1 MSANYQF
8 LRPIAFLTVKGS
20 GLSFY
25 KFYGPLAFSL
35 LAVVIYL
42 SVPAKIQLV
51 GPGSATDHM
60 IGFFSIL
67 PGFFIASLAAIVAFQ
82 GGDLD
87 ETMPDVSVTIT
98 AQGDTAP
105 VDITLRVFLCYLFSF
120 LTVMSFLGFFL
131 CVGGSLLAPSLVKMT
146 MLAESPTVQASIM
159 IGLQIGFV
167 ALLTVITA
175 SVVLCTAQGLYFLA
189 ERVHQ
194 KLL

>member
-1 MSANYQF
+1 MATSYQF
-8 LRPIAFLTVKGS
+8 MRPIAFLTVKGP
-20 GLSFY
+20 GLNFY
-25 KFYGPLAFSL
+25 KFYGPLILSLVTVWIYL
-35 LAVVIYL
+35 LAPV
-42 SVPAKIQLV
+42 KIQLF
-51 GPGSATDHM
+51 GSGSATDHM

-87 ETMPDVSVTIT
+87 ETMPDVSVMIT
-98 AQGDTAP
+98 AQGDTAR
-105 VDITLRVFLCYLFSF
+105 VDITFRVFLCYLFSF

-131 CVGGSLLAPSLVKMT
+131 CVAGSLLAPSLSEIAN
-146 MLAESPTVQASIM
+146 LAASSDAQTFTKTA
-159 IGLQIGFV
+159 LEVGFV
-167 ALLTVITA
+167 AALTIVTA

>member
-1 MSANYQF
+1 MTTAYQF
-8 LRPIAFLTVKGS
+8 MRPIAFLTVKGP
-20 GLSFY
+20 GLNFY
-25 KFYGPLAFSL
+25 KFYGPLILSVFSVGVYL
-35 LAVVIYL
+35 LAPV
-42 SVPAKIQLV
+42 KIQLV
-51 GPGSATDHM
+51 GSGSATDHM

-87 ETMPDVSVTIT
+87 EIMPDVSVMVVV
-98 AQGDTAP
+98 QGESAL

-120 LTVMSFLGFFL
+120 LTVASFVGFFI
-131 CVGGSLLAPSLVKMT
+131 CVGGSLMAPSLLEIVMS
-146 MLAESPTVQASIM
+146 AESPGAQSFVITVLEA
-159 IGLQIGFV
+159 GFV
-167 ALLTVITA
+167 AVLTIVTA